1 MNKGKCLS
9 FFVFKHV
16 HRVKRLVDVGLGLKN
31 GITISLKRLVKFFI
45 GVVAIPMTT
54 IFLQK
59 KNVKKRVVKKV
70 AIFFILEISDWIL
83 VISS

>member
-1 MNKGKCLS
+1 M
-9 FFVFKHV
+9 
-16 HRVKRLVDVGLGLKN
+16 VDVGLGLKN

-70 AIFFILEISDWIL
+70 SIFYILEISDLNHAFW
-83 VISS
+83 